1 MSGSLLNTK
10 SLIKVALIVSVAS
23 FAFGYALIPLYRIAC
38 EQVFG
43 IRLDSQA
50 ATTPAP
56 AYAVDEARTVTIE
69 FDGTVNSRLPWQFH
83 PNQRTMTVHPGQPYD
98 TTYFAANEADYAIVG
113 SAVPSVA
120 PAEASAYFIKTE
132 CFCFTQQQLASGE
145 QRDMPVRFVIDPDL
159 PENIKTITLSYTFL
173 ENKVA
178 TEKLLSVNEQHSKAL
193 AQHHP

>member
-1 MSGSLLNTK
+1 MLDTKRLL
-10 SLIKVALIVSVAS
+10 KVALVVSVVS

-56 AYAVDEARTVTIE
+56 AYAVDEKRTVTVE
-69 FDGTVNSRLPWQFH
+69 FDGTVNSRLPWRFH

-98 TTYFAANEADYAIVG
+98 TTYFAANQADYAIVG

-173 ENKVA
+173 ENTAA
-178 TEKLLSVNEQHSKAL
+178 TEKLLSADEQRSDVV
-193 AQHHP
+193 AQHTP